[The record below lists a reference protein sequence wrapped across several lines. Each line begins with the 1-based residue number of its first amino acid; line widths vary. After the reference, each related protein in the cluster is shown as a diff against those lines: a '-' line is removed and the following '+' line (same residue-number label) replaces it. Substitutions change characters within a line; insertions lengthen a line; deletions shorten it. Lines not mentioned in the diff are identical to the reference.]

1 MAGSMKDIKLRIKSV
16 ESTMQITKAMELVA
30 SSKMRRAKERV
41 EHSRPYFETL
51 HKTLTEI
58 AAADPR
64 ARNPYLRRAEIKK
77 TLLIVIAGDRGLAG
91 GYNSNVLKQAQ
102 QEAGDVVVLPIGK
115 RSAEYFVHHE
125 VPLFTQEV
133 LLAADITVGECFQL
147 ARRITEGY
155 CKGEYDAVKICY
167 TRFDSMMTQTAS
179 TMEVLPL
186 SIEPTE
192 QQKAEARRSQILY
205 KPSSEEVFRA
215 IIPEYVAGIVY
226 GAVCESVASEL
237 AARRTA
243 MDAATKNAGEMIDHL
258 NLYYNRARQA
268 AITQEITEIV
278 AGAEIYRPSQLRSAQ
293 QLSQRES
300 LWRTGGLFRFAK
312 ASPFGRGGIA

>member
-91 GYNSNVLKQAQ
+91 GYNSNVLRQAQ

-186 SIEPTE
+186 SMEPTE
-192 QQKAEARRSQILY
+192 EQKAEARRSQILY

-226 GAVCESVASEL
+226 GAVWESVASEL

-268 AITQEITEIV
+268 AITQELTEIV
-278 AGAEIYRPSQLRSAQ
+278 AGAEI
-293 QLSQRES
+293 
-300 LWRTGGLFRFAK
+300 
-312 ASPFGRGGIA
+312 

>member
-51 HKTLTEI
+51 YESLTKI

-64 ARNPYLRRAEIKK
+64 ARNPYLRRDDIKR
-77 TLLIVIAGDRGLAG
+77 TLLVVIAGDRGLAG
-91 GYNSNVLKQAQ
+91 GYNANVFKQADAA
-102 QEAGDVVVLPIGK
+102 EGPVTVLPIGK
-115 RSAEYFVHHE
+115 RSAEYFAHHGAG
-125 VPLFTQEV
+125 LFTPEV
-133 LLAADITVGECFQL
+133 LMAADVSVSECFTLSHQ
-147 ARRITEGY
+147 ITEGFL
-155 CKGEYDAVKICY
+155 KGEYDAVKLCY
-167 TRFDSMMTQTAS
+167 TRFDSMMTQTA
-179 TMEVLPL
+179 TTLEVLPL
-186 SIEPTE
+186 TIEPTE
-192 QQKAEARRSQILY
+192 AQKAEAHRSQILY
-205 KPSSEEVFRA
+205 KPSCEEVFGA
-215 IIPEYVAGIVY
+215 IIPEYVAGVLY

-243 MDAATKNAGEMIDHL
+243 MDAATKNAGEMIEHL

-278 AGAEIYRPSQLRSAQ
+278 AGAEN
-293 QLSQRES
+293 
-300 LWRTGGLFRFAK
+300 
-312 ASPFGRGGIA
+312 

>member
-51 HKTLTEI
+51 YESLTKI

-64 ARNPYLRRAEIKK
+64 ARNPYLRREDIKR
-77 TLLIVIAGDRGLAG
+77 TLLVVIAGDRGLAG
-91 GYNSNVLKQAQ
+91 GYNANVFKQADAA
-102 QEAGDVVVLPIGK
+102 EGPVTVLPIGK
-115 RSAEYFVHHE
+115 RSAEYFAHHGAG
-125 VPLFTQEV
+125 LFTPEV
-133 LLAADITVGECFQL
+133 LMAADVLVSECFTLSHQ
-147 ARRITEGY
+147 ITEGFL
-155 CKGEYDAVKICY
+155 KGEYDAVKLCY
-167 TRFDSMMTQTAS
+167 TRFDSMMTQTA
-179 TMEVLPL
+179 TTLEVLPL
-186 SIEPTE
+186 TIEPTE
-192 QQKAEARRSQILY
+192 AQKAEARRSQILY
-205 KPSSEEVFRA
+205 KPSCEEVFGA
-215 IIPEYVAGIVY
+215 IIPEYVAGVLY

-243 MDAATKNAGEMIDHL
+243 MDAATKNAGEMIEHL

-278 AGAEIYRPSQLRSAQ
+278 AGAEN
-293 QLSQRES
+293 
-300 LWRTGGLFRFAK
+300 
-312 ASPFGRGGIA
+312 

>member
-91 GYNSNVLKQAQ
+91 GYNSNVLRQAQ

-133 LLAADITVGECFQL
+133 LLAAGITVGECFQL

-278 AGAEIYRPSQLRSAQ
+278 AGAEI
-293 QLSQRES
+293 
-300 LWRTGGLFRFAK
+300 
-312 ASPFGRGGIA
+312 

>member
-30 SSKMRRAKERV
+30 SSKMRHAKERV

-91 GYNSNVLKQAQ
+91 GYNSNVLRQAQ

-278 AGAEIYRPSQLRSAQ
+278 AGAEI
-293 QLSQRES
+293 
-300 LWRTGGLFRFAK
+300 
-312 ASPFGRGGIA
+312 